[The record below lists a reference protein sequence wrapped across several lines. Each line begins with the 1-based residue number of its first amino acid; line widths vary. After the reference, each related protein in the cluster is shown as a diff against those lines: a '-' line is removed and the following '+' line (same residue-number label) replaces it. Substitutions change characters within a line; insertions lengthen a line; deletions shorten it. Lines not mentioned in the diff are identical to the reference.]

1 MSLDVPYTW
10 HIPHAP
16 REAFADANMNVLKTA
31 KALEIHPN
39 TIYARLQKIHD
50 ITGKNAL
57 SYHALTELL
66 LAAECANPA
75 G

>member
-16 REAFADANMNVLKTA
+16 REAFADANMNVLKAA

-39 TIYARLQKIHD
+39 TMSKD
-50 ITGKNAL
+50 DF
-57 SYHALTELL
+57 S
-66 LAAECANPA
+66 PA
-75 G
+75 TPR